1 MAAPMRSVFC
11 QLLVRKCTNATPA
24 CMTYRRAVS
33 TSKLCCNQNNDD
45 RNPQVCLSPDGSTVL
60 CWHPAVEFPYQH
72 TKPIPRKIEEL
83 AEGESVLKVQYLVS
97 EKLKHR
103 EDGPTDKE
111 LANIFFTSKHRW
123 YSQPQKKYR
132 KVRTP
137 KDRDR
142 I

>member
-11 QLLVRKCTNATPA
+11 QMFVRKCTNALPA
-24 CMTYRRAVS
+24 GLTYRRVAS
-33 TSKLCCNQNNDD
+33 TSPPGSVHNKDD
-45 RNPQVCLSPDGSTVL
+45 RRPKVSMSPDGSTLL
-60 CWHPAVEFPYQH
+60 CWHPAMEFPYQH

-83 AEGESVLKVQYLVS
+83 AEGESVLKVQYLMS

-123 YSQPQKKYR
+123 YPQPQKKYR